1 MATET
6 VDRVRANTN
15 DELNTRLDHE
25 TEARIRTYAARSP
38 EAITRRIEELER
50 EWDMERLLEMN
61 ASTLAFVGLALGA
74 TVNKRFLLIPAI
86 VLPFLFQHAVQ
97 GWCPP
102 VPVFRR
108 LGVRTREEIDA
119 EKYALKALR
128 GDFDAV
134 ARASDKG
141 NRASQAY
148 DAARA

>member
-6 VDRVRANTN
+6 ADRVRANTS

-25 TEARIRTYAARSP
+25 TEARIRTYAAQSP

-50 EWDMERLLEMN
+50 EWDMERLLETN

-74 TVNKRFLLIPAI
+74 MLNKKFLLIPAV

-128 GDFDAV
+128 GDFDRVPKAPGSQD
-134 ARASDKG
+134 RAH
-141 NRASQAY
+141 RAY
-148 DAARA
+148 EAARA